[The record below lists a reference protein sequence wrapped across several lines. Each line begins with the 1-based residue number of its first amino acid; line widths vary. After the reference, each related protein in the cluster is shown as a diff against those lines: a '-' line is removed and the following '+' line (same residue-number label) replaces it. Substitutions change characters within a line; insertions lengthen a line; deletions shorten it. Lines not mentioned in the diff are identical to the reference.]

1 MTAQLVVDIVVQ
13 VLIMAAWF
21 FIGWNV
27 RATVEARRQRKAAE
41 EASRAFREASLAA
54 MRAMAARF
62 GGEVRERVSPADI
75 RTGDEIHW
83 CAPPGQDCIDYT
95 AGFNGDVAGK
105 TTGEWI
111 RKDQGEDTSS

>member
-41 EASRAFREASLAA
+41 TAVAAFEQATEAAL
-54 MRAMAARF
+54 RAMAARF
-62 GGEVRERVSPADI
+62 GGFTGVRVSPADI
-75 RTGDEIHW
+75 RAGDEIHW
-83 CAPPGQDCIDYT
+83 HGPGAEPCIDYE

-111 RKDQGEDTSS
+111 RKDEQ

>member
-41 EASRAFREASLAA
+41 EASRALSSAIETS

-62 GGEVRERVSPADI
+62 GGEVREHVSPADI

-83 CAPPGQDCIDYT
+83 CAPPGQACIDYT

-105 TTGEWI
+105 TTGEWF
-111 RKDQGEDTSS
+111 RKDEQ

>member
-1 MTAQLVVDIVVQ
+1 MTAETVIDIAVYAFA
-13 VLIMAAWF
+13 MAGWF

-54 MRAMAARF
+54 LRAVAAKY
-62 GGEVRERVSPADI
+62 GGSVRERVSPADI

-83 CAPPGQDCIDYT
+83 CAPPGQACIDYE
-95 AGFNGDVAGK
+95 AGFNGDVAGQ
-105 TTGEWI
+105 TTGEWF
-111 RKDQGEDTSS
+111 RKDEQ